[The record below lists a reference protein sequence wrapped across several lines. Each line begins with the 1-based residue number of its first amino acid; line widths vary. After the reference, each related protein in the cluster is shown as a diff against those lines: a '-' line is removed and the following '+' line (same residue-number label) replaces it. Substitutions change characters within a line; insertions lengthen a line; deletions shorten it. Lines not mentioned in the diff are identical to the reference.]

1 MKRDTT
7 KESIPEGS
15 GLVPLQDKERLL
27 QLSLETRREITDV
40 MSMLQTV
47 LYGKHLADK
56 DRLDLISKSCHQLLL
71 SSSIIE
77 DFFESEQLAGELARS
92 RYFSFV
98 DLLRKHYQFFGKL
111 ARLQKVEFAVSC
123 GDLPAS
129 FCAPNVA
136 LDLVLRHLLRE
147 AFGMVSGG
155 RITLEVSSAKTGS
168 ILELG
173 IHCQCDGMLVTS
185 GMDAPVVDEHTFSFG
200 LVSKIV
206 RECGWSI
213 LVQNSRFLGVS
224 FILEVPYELKGNPKR
239 LTPYSF
245 NESEMS
251 DENTLTVPVIRNLNR
266 KILVATKSDE
276 ITDLMSKVITSDSL
290 TVEGSSD
297 VHKIMS
303 DINYRKT
310 DLVFVDSVL
319 PGMSGLRLIAK
330 ARELDPDTPIIALVP
345 SNLPVLIERFIM
357 AGADAVLDLP
367 VSLPNLFD
375 IISFYL
381 DFSSYQGSRSDERL
395 LPALF
400 DQHIASVCLAS
411 TPSAGAATVMNSDA
425 TGVQTGG
432 FDINLDDIG
441 FSSSGSL
448 DTALMHD
455 SSLAQYDE
463 GELAIVVDYIHDL
476 RGEFGRLVNLY
487 KMHNYT
493 EFGFLANQLGGTAAL
508 CQLDYLRDTLLRLQ
522 QYSDARNDTN
532 IELGL
537 QVLKD
542 QIKSVVEGRAVDVLI
557 DHVAKGEDEDPI
569 PDVLTSLLLAQ
580 GDTEMQNLVH
590 ECVSTLD
597 SFYERMD
604 TCYLRQDWEG
614 LREVGHEASGVA
626 SMYGYPMY
634 CDVAKAM
641 NDAVKQQ
648 RFSLAREKIEDLK
661 VIGAAMKK
669 GLLHD

>member
-1 MKRDTT
+1 M
-7 KESIPEGS
+7 E
-15 GLVPLQDKERLL
+15 
-27 QLSLETRREITDV
+27 
-40 MSMLQTV
+40 
-47 LYGKHLADK
+47 
-56 DRLDLISKSCHQLLL
+56 LISKSCHQLLL

-77 DFFESEQLAGELARS
+77 DFVESEQLAGELTRS

-98 DLLRKHYQFFGKL
+98 DLLRRHYQFFGKL
-111 ARLQKVEFAVSC
+111 AQLQKVEFSVIC
-123 GDLPAS
+123 GDLPVS
-129 FCAPNVA
+129 FCAPNLA

-147 AFGMVSGG
+147 AFGMVSEG
-155 RITLEVSSAKTGS
+155 RITLEVRSSKDGS

-185 GMDAPVVDEHTFSFG
+185 GLDTPVVDEHTFSFG

-206 RECGWSI
+206 SECGWSI

-224 FILEVPYELKGNPKR
+224 FIVEVPYELKGNPKR
-239 LTPYSF
+239 LTPSSF
-245 NESEMS
+245 NESEVN
-251 DENTLTVPVIRNLNR
+251 DENTLTVPVVRNLNR

-276 ITDLMSKVITSDSL
+276 ITDLMSKVITSESL

-297 VHKIMS
+297 VHKIIS
-303 DINYRKT
+303 DISHGKT

-345 SNLPVLIERFIM
+345 SNLPVLIEKFVL
-357 AGADAVLDLP
+357 AGADAVLNLP

-375 IISFYL
+375 LISFYL
-381 DFSSYQGSRSDERL
+381 DFSSYQDSRSDERL
-395 LPALF
+395 LPVGFQQGVPSEL
-400 DQHIASVCLAS
+400 VL
-411 TPSAGAATVMNSDA
+411 TPSDGGAAVA
-425 TGVQTGG
+425 TLELGATTEPSVGG
-432 FDINLDDIG
+432 FDISLDDVG
-441 FSSSGSL
+441 SGRVGSL
-448 DTALMHD
+448 DTALMQD

-476 RGEFGRLVNLY
+476 GREFGTLVNLY
-487 KMHNYT
+487 KLHNYS

-542 QIKSVVEGRAVDVLI
+542 LIKSVVEGRQVDVLI

-569 PDVLTSLLLAQ
+569 PEVLTSLLLAH
-580 GDTEMQNLVH
+580 GDAEMKNLVH
-590 ECVSTLD
+590 EYVSTLD
-597 SFYERMD
+597 SFYQRMD
-604 TCYLRQDWEG
+604 SCFKRQDWEG
-614 LREVGHEASGVA
+614 LREVGHEAGGVA

-641 NDAVKQQ
+641 NDAVKQE
-648 RFSLAREKIEDLK
+648 RFSLAREKIDDLK
-661 VIGAAMKK
+661 VIAAAMKR
-669 GLLHD
+669 GVSE